1 MVCTGYVTIKKRAS
15 WVAHFLV
22 RGKYG
27 TQIYATLVKAVGTTH
42 QIKPHLLFF
51 CFFLL
56 KHELSFIREQIDY
69 KYRLA
74 HHGSYLIHSRSF

>member
-27 TQIYATLVKAVGTTH
+27 TQIYATLVQAVGTTH

-51 CFFLL
+51 CFF
-56 KHELSFIREQIDY
+56 Y
-69 KYRLA
+69 
-74 HHGSYLIHSRSF
+74 